1 MSASDSIT
9 KAKLFNPSSVTYRA
23 PLVNKR
29 GGKSVQCQLNGAP
42 IVLQFPLMLTWGI
55 NERVDE
61 QSGRVSYDMAL
72 QFEKGK
78 SSSIE
83 KFEAALKQFQ
93 DKVLDDAVSKS
104 KDWFGKSK
112 LSREVAEAMM
122 YPILK
127 HPKKKDGSGEP
138 DYERSPTLKLKV
150 PFWDGKYNIEL
161 YDMSSKATY
170 LPLDTSRRM
179 GREATP
185 QGSRSPADLVPKASH
200 VKGLL
205 ACTGLWMA
213 GGRFGV
219 TWKLVQACVRPPVRL
234 VGSGQC
240 HIADDSDDDE
250 MTENLKKYDVNNDDS
265 VDKTNKEEEEG
276 PSFTDSEEDDEEE
289 EEEEETEEKPLTPP
303 PKKKK
308 VVRRKKVVKKTGG
321 D

>member
-9 KAKLFNPSSVTYRA
+9 KAKQFNPSKVTYKA

-29 GGKSVQCQLNGAP
+29 GGKSVQCQLNGSP

-55 NERVDE
+55 DERVDE
-61 QSGRVSYDMAL
+61 QSGRVSYDCAL
-72 QFEKGK
+72 QFDNGK
-78 SSSIE
+78 SSSID
-83 KFEAALKQFQ
+83 KFEAALKKFQ
-93 DKVLDDAVSKS
+93 DKVLDDAVLKS
-104 KDWFGKSK
+104 KEWFGKSK

-138 DYERSPTLKLKV
+138 DLERSPTLKLKV

-161 YDMSSKATY
+161 YDMEGKGAY
-170 LPLDTSRRM
+170 LPEDTAKRM
-179 GREATP
+179 GIEAP

-200 VKGLL
+200 VRGLL
-205 ACTGLWMA
+205 ACNGVWMA

-240 HIADDSDDDE
+240 HIAEDSDDDE
-250 MTENLKKYDVNNDDS
+250 MDTNLKKYDASNDDS
-265 VDKTNKEEEEG
+265 VGHPVETVG
-276 PSFTDSEEDDEEE
+276 PTFDDSDENDE
-289 EEEEETEEKPLTPP
+289 EEEEETEEQPP
-303 PKKKK
+303 SPKKKK
-308 VVRRKKVVKKTGG
+308 RVVRRKKVVKSSE
-321 D
+321 